1 MSASNKS
8 SSGHLDGIAD
18 GEKDAASVARAGD
31 GDAASLVAK
40 EERNKVLIMEW
51 TRLRCRRSAA
61 IG

>member
-8 SSGHLDGIAD
+8 SNGHLDGIAD
-18 GEKDAASVARAGD
+18 GEKEVAAIARAGD
-31 GDAASLVAK
+31 GDVGSLVAK